1 MSVVVRSFG
10 LVLYSVLLASCLLGA
25 AQTSQA
31 PQNAPAFQGVPPVA
45 NAQQGQHPKAK
56 SGHKPHPGK
65 EQKTA
70 VPQPAQPAL
79 PSGPLQP
86 LTLDQM
92 PAVPPQVSYQTGEL
106 TIISQNST
114 LGDILRAVRNRT
126 GASFDVP
133 PTATERVVG
142 RFGPGPAR
150 EVLATLLNGS
160 RFNYVMIGSPKDP
173 NAMAE
178 LVLTPK
184 AGSDNVPI
192 QGNMG
197 QPSGQQQV
205 QMQPGDQVLVDG
217 GMEGDNAADAGEESA
232 EQGQPADPQNPDQE
246 GAPQGFPTQPNGQP
260 MVKTPQQ
267 LLQELQQQQL
277 QLQQMQQQQ
286 QQGQQQQGQQQPGQ
300 NPQPQQPVVYP
311 NPQPAPPPQ
320 RPQQ

>member
-1 MSVVVRSFG
+1 MSVVVRSFA
-10 LVLYSVLLASCLLGA
+10 LVLSSALLASCLPSA
-25 AQTSQA
+25 AQTSQPAQAPPAVQNAQPAQTSPQAQIA
-31 PQNAPAFQGVPPVA
+31 PQ
-45 NAQQGQHPKAK
+45 AQHSKL
-56 SGHKPHPGK
+56 HKVSKPRPGK
-65 EQKTA
+65 EEKPPA
-70 VPQPAQPAL
+70 PPQPPP
-79 PSGPLQP
+79 PSGPLQQ
-86 LTLDQM
+86 LSLDQM

-114 LGDILRAVRNRT
+114 LGDILRAVRSRT

-133 PTATERVVG
+133 PSATERVVG

-160 RFNYVMIGSPKDP
+160 HFNYVMVGSPKDP

-184 AGSDNVPI
+184 AGGNTSMPA
-192 QGNMG
+192 NMG
-197 QPSGQQQV
+197 QSVAQQPG
-205 QMQPGDQVLVDG
+205 QMQPGESIAG
-217 GMEGDNAADAGEESA
+217 ETGMEGENAGDAPEENA
-232 EQGQPADPQNPDQE
+232 EQAPPPEQQNADQE

-277 QLQQMQQQQ
+277 QQQQLQQQQQ
-286 QQGQQQQGQQQPGQ
+286 QQGQQPPGV
-300 NPQPQQPVVYP
+300 NPQQQQPVVYP
-311 NPQPAPPPQ
+311 NPQPVQPPQ

>member
-10 LVLYSVLLASCLLGA
+10 LVLSVLLTSCLPAA
-25 AQTSQA
+25 AQTSQTSQGTA
-31 PQNAPAFQGVPPVA
+31 GAQNVEPAPAS
-45 NAQQGQHPKAK
+45 QQAPHPKARQAR
-56 SGHKPHPGK
+56 KPRAGK
-65 EQKTA
+65 EEKPI
-70 VPQPAQPAL
+70 VPQPPP

-133 PTATERVVG
+133 PNATERVVG

-160 RFNYVMIGSPKDP
+160 HFNYVMVGSPKDP
-173 NAMAE
+173 NAMTE

-184 AGSDNVPI
+184 SGGDNAPNP
-192 QGNMG
+192 GNVG
-197 QPSGQQQV
+197 QPVAQQPV
-205 QMQPGDQVLVDG
+205 QMQPGEQIPGDG
-217 GMEGDNAADAGEESA
+217 GMEGENAADLGEENVD
-232 EQGQPADPQNPDQE
+232 QGQVIDQQNVDQD

-277 QLQQMQQQQ
+277 QQQQLQQQQ
-286 QQGQQQQGQQQPGQ
+286 QQQQGQ

-311 NPQPAPPPQ
+311 NPQPVPPPQ